1 MISSK
6 KEFLSKLQEARN
18 LELRKR
24 DIIEDLFGNHSFDDI
39 PFQGE
44 DSDNLEEAIQCYINY
59 GELPL
64 SRDLEEFWDSYSN
77 AVKSFK

>member
-24 DIIEDLFGNHSFDDI
+24 NIIEEVFGDHSFEDI
-39 PFQGE
+39 PFHGE

-77 AVKSFK
+77 AVNSLK